1 MKTLFVLLYNIIF
14 IRNIHKKAKEKE
26 RLKNKTVF
34 LDYLKTMKND
44 LGNCVMTV
52 TICRLPLPRDTSNS
66 VIP

>member
-44 LGNCVMTV
+44 LGRKVMSLT
-52 TICRLPLPRDTSNS
+52 R
-66 VIP
+66 